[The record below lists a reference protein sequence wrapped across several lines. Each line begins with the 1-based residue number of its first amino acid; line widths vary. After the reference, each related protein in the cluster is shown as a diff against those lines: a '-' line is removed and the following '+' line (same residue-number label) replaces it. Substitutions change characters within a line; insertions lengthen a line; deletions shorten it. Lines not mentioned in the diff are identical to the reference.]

1 MFSLISGIMNK
12 YKTEDKTNV
21 RAFGGNRI
29 IQENNIRQES
39 PDSSIVEKN
48 SSEKPKSIY
57 AFGYNRIVNN
67 TPNQIKTSI
76 FGYPF
81 VK

>member
-29 IQENNIRQES
+29 IQENNSNQELS
-39 PDSSIVEKN
+39 HSIVEKN

>member
-12 YKTEDKTNV
+12 YKTEDKTTI

-29 IQENNIRQES
+29 IQDNNIRQES
-39 PDSSIVEKN
+39 SDPSVVKKN
-48 SSEKPKSIY
+48 SSEKPKRIY
-57 AFGYNRIVNN
+57 AFGYNRVVNN

>member
-1 MFSLISGIMNK
+1 MFSLISSIMSK
-12 YKTEDKTNV
+12 YKTEDKNTI

-29 IQENNIRQES
+29 IQEN
-39 PDSSIVEKN
+39 DSNEELSDSVDKN
-48 SSEKPKSIY
+48 LSKKPKSLY
-57 AFGYNRIVNN
+57 AFGYNRIISN

-81 VK
+81 IK